1 MNSRAFTT
9 SLILAALA
17 VAMIWQYIDSRE
29 TELQSDYGNQTP
41 VVVAKEDI
49 GELEIIDDR
58 KVQLINIPSKFQMPG
73 HFKRVEDLYNTIAS
87 VPIKKGEQITVPRVT
102 YPGSQSGLS
111 RQISIGKRALSI
123 QVTEGQAVSRL
134 LKPGDRV
141 DILALVDYAAGK
153 KEKIKVKT
161 VLQDVLVLS
170 TGLYI
175 TNSVPII
182 NLKNDREERPIKLN
196 NYTNYNTVTLELTPF
211 EVQKM
216 VFIISAGN
224 GIYLS
229 LRNNDDKSVERISAT
244 RLYDV
249 LGEDAVEA
257 KIYFGNQLEQEAKRT
272 GAGVR

>member
-1 MNSRAFTT
+1 MNSRAFTM
-9 SLILAALA
+9 SLLIAIIA
-17 VAMIWQYIDSRE
+17 VALIWSYIDSRE

-49 GELEIIDDR
+49 KELEIIDDR
-58 KVQLINIPSKFQMPG
+58 KVQLVNIPSKFQMPG

-141 DILALVDYAAGK
+141 DILALVDYASGK
-153 KEKIKVKT
+153 KEKMKVKT

-175 TNSVPII
+175 TNSIPIVNI
-182 NLKNDREERPIKLN
+182 KNEREERQMKLN
-196 NYTNYNTVTLELTPF
+196 NYTNFNTVTIELTPF

-229 LRNNDDKSVERISAT
+229 LRNNDDKSIERISAT

-249 LGEDAVEA
+249 LGEDAMEA
-257 KIYFGNQLEQEAKRT
+257 KIYFGNQIEQEVKRT

>member
-1 MNSRAFTT
+1 
-9 SLILAALA
+9 
-17 VAMIWQYIDSRE
+17 MIWSYIDSRE

>member
-17 VAMIWQYIDSRE
+17 VAMIWSYIDSRE
-29 TELQSDYGNQTP
+29 TEMQSDYGNQTP

>member
-9 SLILAALA
+9 SLMLAAIA
-17 VAMIWQYIDSRE
+17 VFMIYSYIESRE

-49 GELEIIDDR
+49 KELEIIDDR
-58 KVQLINIPSKFQMPG
+58 KVQLVNIPSKFQMPG
-73 HFKRVEDLYNTIAS
+73 HFKRVEDLYNTIAA

-111 RQISIGKRALSI
+111 RQISIGKRAFAL
-123 QVTEGQAVSRL
+123 QVTENQAVSRL

-141 DILALVDYAAGK
+141 DILAVVDYASGK
-153 KEKIKVKT
+153 KERMKAKT
-161 VLQDVLVLS
+161 VLQDVLILS
-170 TGLYI
+170 TGLFV

-182 NLKNDREERPIKLN
+182 NLKGESDSRQMKLN
-196 NYTNYNTVTLELTPF
+196 TYTNFNTVTLELTPF

-216 VFIISAGN
+216 VFLVSAGN
-224 GIYLS
+224 GIFLS
-229 LRNNDDKSVERISAT
+229 LRNNDDKTIERISAT

-249 LGEDAVEA
+249 LGEDAAEA
-257 KIYFGNQLEQEAKRT
+257 KTYFAEQAARETKRT
-272 GAGVR
+272 GAGGR